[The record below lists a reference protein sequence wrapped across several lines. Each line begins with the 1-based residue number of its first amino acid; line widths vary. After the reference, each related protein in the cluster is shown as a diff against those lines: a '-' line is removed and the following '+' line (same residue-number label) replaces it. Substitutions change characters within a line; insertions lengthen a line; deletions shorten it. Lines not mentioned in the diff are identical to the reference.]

1 MEPYTEV
8 VLLRVFIGESDHW
21 HGRPLHVAL
30 VEEARKQGLAGA
42 TVTRGMEGFG
52 ANSIIHTARLLEL
65 SSDLPIIVEIV
76 DSREK
81 IDAFLP
87 ILDGMMGSGLV
98 TIEKIKVLQYGAKE
112 PRP

>member
-1 MEPYTEV
+1 MEPDTEA

-52 ANSIIHTARLLEL
+52 ANSVIHTARLLEL
-65 SSDLPIIVEIV
+65 SSDLPILVEIV
-76 DSREK
+76 DTQEK

-87 ILDGMMGSGLV
+87 QLHEMVGDGLA
-98 TIEKIKVLQYGAKE
+98 TLEKVRVLFYRHRKD
-112 PRP
+112 